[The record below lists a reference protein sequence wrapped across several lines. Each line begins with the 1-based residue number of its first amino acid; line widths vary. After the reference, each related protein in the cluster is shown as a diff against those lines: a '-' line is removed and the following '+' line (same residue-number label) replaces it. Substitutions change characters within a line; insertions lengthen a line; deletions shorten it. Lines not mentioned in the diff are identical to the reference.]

1 MKTPVN
7 ALFFLFFSFSAIFAQ
22 QTPQTPAAARIAGFA
37 QRKVLESA
45 SLVNGVE
52 FRSIGPSVF
61 GGRIVDLDVWEKDP
75 THFYVAY
82 ASGGLWKTNSNGQS
96 FEPLFE
102 KEMVMTIGDIAVD
115 WNNNHIWVGSGEVNS
130 SRSSYSG
137 NGVFRSTDGGKS
149 WKHLG
154 LGESH
159 HIGRI
164 LLHPKDPNTAWVA
177 VLGHLYTDNDERGV
191 FKTSDGG
198 KTWQKVLFINDKTGV
213 VDLLMDPANPNVLY
227 AAAWQRSRKAWDF
240 TESGEG
246 SGIYKST
253 DGGKSWRKLTTPTA
267 GIPTGEGLGR
277 IGLTMTRANGKPV
290 LYAAIDNYAR
300 RPAEKSDDPELVT
313 KEQVRNMS
321 AQDFLQLKKYQI
333 KEFLVANGFPQ
344 EYSADKVMAMVKEGK
359 VSPTGL
365 VEYTEDANS
374 LLFDTPVVGLEVYRS
389 DDEGATWKKTHNG
402 YLDNVYSSYGYYFG
416 TIRVAP
422 YDANQIFVLGVPV
435 IRSDDGGKTFKSVD
449 QDNVHSDHHALWI
462 NPKRPGHLLLGNDGG
477 LNISYDNGKNYNV
490 CNTPP
495 VGQFYYVAV
504 DMAQPYNVYGG
515 LQDNGVW
522 MGPSTYSAGSRWQ
535 SSGQYPYRS
544 IFGGDGMQV
553 AIDSRDNAT
562 VYTGLQFGFYAR
574 LNIKTGERRPITPRH
589 KLGERPLRWNWQTPI
604 HLSSHNQDILYMGSN
619 KVHRSLNKGNDF
631 TAISGDLT
639 KGGIKGDVPFGTL
652 TTLHESPLKFGLL
665 YAGSDD
671 GLIHLTR
678 DGGTSWERISDALP
692 KDLWVAR
699 VQASAFEE
707 GRAYACLNGYRSD
720 DFTAYLFVTEDF
732 GKSWSRIGSDLP
744 MEPLNVVK
752 EDPSNAD
759 ILYVGSDHGMYVSLD
774 RGKSFMLMNNGLPA
788 VPVHDLVVHPREK
801 EILVGTHGRSLYL
814 GRAKELQQLNAQMLG
829 KTVHAFDPDP
839 LNYSPRWG
847 NAGALWDEATLP
859 VAKLPVFVATAGA
872 VSFSIQTEKGEE
884 LFSFVQQCEKGL
896 NYVPYSLEI
905 APAKASAIESA
916 VNARLKDDDRPL
928 KMKPADNGKMYLYR
942 GTYTVVATKDGAQGK
957 AALKLN

>member
-1 MKTPVN
+1 MKKS
-7 ALFFLFFSFSAIFAQ
+7 LLSGIFLFWGICAVVAQ
-22 QTPQTPAAARIAGFA
+22 QTAPTSAEARIAGFN
-37 QRKVLESA
+37 QRKALEAA
-45 SLVNGVE
+45 SVVNGIE
-52 FRSIGPSVF
+52 FRSIGPTVF
-61 GGRIVDLDVWEKDP
+61 GGRIVDVDVWEKDP
-75 THFYVAY
+75 SHFYTAY
-82 ASGGLWKTNSNGQS
+82 ATGGLWKTTNNGQS
-96 FEPLFE
+96 FEPLFD

-137 NGVFRSTDGGKS
+137 TGVFRSTDGGKS

-164 LLHPKDPNTAWVA
+164 LLHPKDHNTAWVA
-177 VLGHLYTDNDERGV
+177 VLGHLYTDNPERGV

-198 KTWQKVLFINDKTGV
+198 KTWQKVLFVNNKTGA
-213 VDLLMDPANPNVLY
+213 VDLLLDPANPNTLY
-227 AAAWQRSRKAWDF
+227 AATWDRSRKAWDF

-253 DGGKSWRKLTTPTA
+253 DGGKTWRKLTTASA

-277 IGLTMTRANGKPV
+277 IGLTLSRANGKPV
-290 LYAAIDNYAR
+290 LYAAIDNYFR
-300 RPAEKSDDPELVT
+300 RPAEKSDDPDMVT
-313 KEQVRNMS
+313 KEQMRRM
-321 AQDFLQLKKYQI
+321 QPQEFLKLKKYQV
-333 KEFLVANGFPQ
+333 KEFLSANGFPQ
-344 EYSADKVMAMVKEGK
+344 EYTVDKVTAMVKEGK
-359 VSPTGL
+359 LTPTTL

-389 DDEGATWKKTHNG
+389 DDEGASWKKTHAG

-416 TIRVAP
+416 TIRAAP
-422 YDANQIFVLGVPV
+422 YNANQVFVLGVPV

-462 NPKRPGHLLLGNDGG
+462 NPKRPGHLILGNDGG
-477 LNISYDNGKNYNV
+477 LNISYDDGQNYIT
-490 CNTPP
+490 CNTPA

-522 MGPSTYSAGSRWQ
+522 MGPSTYRASSRWQ

-574 LNIKTGERRPITPRH
+574 LNTKTGERRPITPRH

-604 HLSSHNQDILYMGSN
+604 HLSVHNQDILYMGSN

-631 TAISGDLT
+631 TVISDDLT

-671 GLIHLTR
+671 GLIHVTR
-678 DGGTSWERISDALP
+678 NGGESWERISDGLP

-699 VQASAFEE
+699 IQASAFEE
-707 GRAYACLNGYRSD
+707 GRAYVCLNGYRSD
-720 DFTAYLFVTEDF
+720 DFTPHLFVTNNY
-732 GKSWSRIGSDLP
+732 GKSWERIGTDLP
-744 MEPLNVVK
+744 LEPLNVVK
-752 EDPSNAD
+752 EDPANPD
-759 ILYVGSDHGMYVSLD
+759 ILYVGSDHGLYVSLD

-788 VPVHDLVVHPREK
+788 VPVHDLVVHPRDK
-801 EILVGTHGRSLYL
+801 EIVVGTHGRSMYI
-814 GRAKELQQLNAQMLG
+814 GRAKELQQINASLLTKALQS
-829 KTVHAFDPDP
+829 FEPDP

-847 NAGALWDEATLP
+847 NAGAAWETP
-859 VAKLPVFVATAGA
+859 STPEVKLPLFVKEGGE
-872 VSFSIQTEKGEE
+872 VQFSIQTEKGEE
-884 LFSFVQQCEKGL
+884 LFRFSKNCSKGL
-896 NYVPYSLEI
+896 NYVSYSLEMD
-905 APAKASAIESA
+905 PAKAGTIEA
-916 VNARLKDDDRPL
+916 LVNAKLKEEDRPL
-928 KMKPADNGKMYLYR
+928 KLKAAENGKMYLYK
-942 GTYTVVATKDGAQGK
+942 GSYVVIASQKESQSKTM
-957 AALKLN
+957 LKIN